1 MLEGGGPPV
10 GRYVMPAERQ
20 GLFIMPDTQR
30 PEASRSNWAMLRTR
44 RDQDIASVY
53 LMRLLDASNLIS
65 CA

>member
-20 GLFIMPDTQR
+20 GLFIMRDTQR